1 MGHHNTF
8 NGERKDWS
16 STITLQYSEQIRQA
30 LNAERIVYSE
40 QKTSEDDPVRQALDY
55 AGIDAIAIFGRKAA
69 KGISL
74 RATKWTAPQVT
85 IRSREYQSWTNRSQ
99 FIAPAFHVQLITN
112 EGRAHTLC
120 LVDLDSF
127 RSLPN
132 PAQYLE
138 RVEARQSGHFYR
150 LTASAFAL
158 PCVSQYSL
166 ETCV

>member
-1 MGHHNTF
+1 MGHNTF

-16 STITLQYSEQIRQA
+16 STITQQYSEEI
-30 LNAERIVYSE
+30 
-40 QKTSEDDPVRQALDY
+40 RQALDY
-55 AGIDAIAIFGRKAA
+55 AGIDAIALYGRKAA

-85 IRSREYQSWTNRSQ
+85 IRSREYHSWTSRSQ
-99 FIAPAFHVQLITN
+99 YITPAFHVQLITN

-127 RSLPN
+127 RSLPD
-132 PAQYLE
+132 PAKYLE
-138 RVEARQSGHFYR
+138 KVETRQSGHFYR

>member
-1 MGHHNTF
+1 
-8 NGERKDWS
+8 
-16 STITLQYSEQIRQA
+16 
-30 LNAERIVYSE
+30 VYSE

-127 RSLPN
+127 RSLPD

-138 RVEARQSGHFYR
+138 RVETRQSGHFYR

>member
-16 STITLQYSEQIRQA
+16 STITQQYSEEIRQA

-55 AGIDAIAIFGRKAA
+55 AGIDAIAIYGRKAA

-85 IRSREYQSWTNRSQ
+85 IRSREYHSWTSRSQ
-99 FIAPAFHVQLITN
+99 YITPAFHVQLITN

-127 RSLPN
+127 RSLPD
-132 PAQYLE
+132 PAKYLE
-138 RVEARQSGHFYR
+138 RVETRQSGHFYR

-158 PCVSQYSL
+158 PCVRQYSL